1 MGSFIYFINAV
12 SNKQRIN
19 SRNRYQAASII
30 IENLNLQ
37 KKFHTVSH
45 YYLYCT
51 KSLTRRLAPV
61 HETTTFSKKI
71 AVFVYLLYC

>member
-19 SRNRYQAASII
+19 IRNRYQAASII

-45 YYLYCT
+45 YYLYYIT
-51 KSLTRRLAPV
+51 PPKQPPPSFPPSSHFHTLPEL
-61 HETTTFSKKI
+61 
-71 AVFVYLLYC
+71 